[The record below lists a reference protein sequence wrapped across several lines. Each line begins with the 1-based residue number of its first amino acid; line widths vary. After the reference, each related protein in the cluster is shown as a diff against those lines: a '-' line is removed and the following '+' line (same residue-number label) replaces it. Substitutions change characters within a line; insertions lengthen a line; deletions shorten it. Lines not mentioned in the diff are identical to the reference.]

1 PTVTDDATC
10 PFCAPTARSEG
21 GERFGQL
28 GLAEAAGV
36 GAVHSRHHAR
46 IQDVRKRGEKGS
58 LTLNTTAA
66 SWPVSRRQAG
76 RRPPRQRRTNRAQG
90 APIDRPRWGS
100 PRVAD
105 CRAAARAVAG
115 GTPAPR
121 RRPSR
126 RLARAAATL
135 RGALATRVRSHR
147 ARGP

>member
-1 PTVTDDATC
+1 MSVLRADR
-10 PFCAPTARSEG
+10 ARGEG
-21 GERFGQL
+21 GKRFGQL

-36 GAVHSRHHAR
+36 GAVRSRHHAR

-76 RRPPRQRRTNRAQG
+76 RRPPRQRRTKQAQG
-90 APIDRPRWGS
+90 GSVDRPGWSS

-105 CRAAARAVAG
+105 CRAAAGAVAG

-121 RRPSR
+121 RR
-126 RLARAAATL
+126 
-135 RGALATRVRSHR
+135 
-147 ARGP
+147 